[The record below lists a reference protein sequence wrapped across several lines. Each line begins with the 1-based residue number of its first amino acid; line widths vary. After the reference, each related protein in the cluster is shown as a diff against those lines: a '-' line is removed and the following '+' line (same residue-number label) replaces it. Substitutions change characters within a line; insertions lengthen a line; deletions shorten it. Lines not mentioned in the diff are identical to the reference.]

1 MSFIENINSPD
12 DLKKL
17 ESADLPILAEEIRA
31 LIVETV
37 SKNGG
42 HLASNLGV
50 IELSIAL
57 HYIYN
62 VPSDKIVWDVG
73 HQAYTHKILTGRRK
87 NFYTL
92 RQMGGVSGFPKIHE
106 SPYDSFT
113 TGHSST
119 SISAGFGMAC
129 GKHINNEN
137 GKVISIIGD
146 GSLTGGLAY
155 EGLNQAGNVWKNQL
169 VILNDNEMSISKNV
183 GSLSSFL
190 SRTFSAKYMQDLKN
204 EFKRFF
210 KALPKIGDD
219 IYQIV
224 KKSEESFK
232 SFVTPGMLFEA
243 FDYEYMGPID
253 GHNLDHLIS
262 ILENIKKINKPVLLH
277 VMTQKGK
284 GYAPAEEN
292 PVYFHG
298 VGSFEIQTG
307 DSTSPKKK
315 IPSYTEVFGNTMMNL
330 AKDNSK
336 VVAITAAMPEGTG
349 LIEFSETY
357 PDRFFDVGIAE
368 QHGVTFS
375 AGLAIEGLKP
385 VVAIYSTFLQ
395 RAYDQILHDIC
406 IEKLPV
412 VFAIDRG
419 GIVGEDGPTHHG
431 LFDYS
436 FLRSMPGMVIMAPKD
451 ENELVQM
458 LKTAVDYDKGPVA
471 IRYPRGIGEG
481 VELEPTPSALEIG
494 QGEVLIDGNDILLL
508 AAGSSVPEALSAQK
522 ELAKENINA
531 AVINARFIKPLDHQL
546 IKQYAEKTGA
556 IITIEEHVVDGGFG
570 SAVLECLSDHNIYNI
585 KIKRIGIKDQFV
597 EHGSQNE
604 LRKKYKIDATE
615 IISEAR
621 KLLKKND
628 KE

>member
-17 ESADLPILAEEIRA
+17 EATDLPVLAKEIRE

-57 HYIYN
+57 HYTYN

-87 NFYTL
+87 NFHTL

-277 VMTQKGK
+277 IMTQKGK

>member
-17 ESADLPILAEEIRA
+17 ESADLPVLAEEIRA

-87 NFYTL
+87 NFHTL